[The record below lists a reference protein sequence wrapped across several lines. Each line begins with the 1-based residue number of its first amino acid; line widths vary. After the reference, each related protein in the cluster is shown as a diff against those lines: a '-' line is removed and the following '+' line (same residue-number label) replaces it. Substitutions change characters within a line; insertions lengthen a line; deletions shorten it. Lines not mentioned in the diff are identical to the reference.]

1 MLFSD
6 AVTEYMS
13 DKGKRLRATTLE
25 ATVAPSAAT

>member
-6 AVTEYMS
+6 ATAEYMA

-25 ATVAPSAAT
+25 AIAAPSAAT